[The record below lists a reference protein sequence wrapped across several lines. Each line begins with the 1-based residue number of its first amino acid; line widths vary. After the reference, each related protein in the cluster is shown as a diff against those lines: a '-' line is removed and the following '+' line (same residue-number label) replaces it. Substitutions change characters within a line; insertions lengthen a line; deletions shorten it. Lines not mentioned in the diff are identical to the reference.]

1 MKRHLNDGKNRSIA
15 LYGSVVLLLVV
26 IGVSIFSLFL
36 VRRVLLENA
45 AEVGGE
51 VANSYTLEEERNLEF
66 YESLITM
73 GSEYLEGFAAQG
85 AEEDFIEK
93 WMEDYLV
100 KIAESLGDDTISPV
114 AVIDGK
120 MIAAKPWDG
129 IEQYDTAGKEWY
141 QKAVAA
147 GGEIIYTDV
156 YTDTVYDK
164 PVITIAKA
172 CGNDGDVIAFDVY
185 PENFRVRTNSQELPE
200 GSIYVAFD
208 SAGNLLFEET
218 QAKENAELDAVSLQD
233 SYSALF
239 AEITDGSVQR
249 GDGYYLKPLERE
261 MSVYYKEEQNGWLGV
276 LLMPDSYLIANWELI
291 LCLYIGFMLL
301 IVGAFAVMWLGQRQM
316 DRESR
321 VGNETVHIL
330 GNSYY
335 AFYRVNINKGTYDMI
350 KGSEYVHSRLP
361 RCGNYQDLL
370 DTFRDVIEEDAYQ
383 EFAESF
389 SLENIRRQIKNNV
402 EDFGGD
408 FLRLFGEEWKWVN
421 VHIMFS
427 PSLNKEVAV
436 LCFRSIGEER
446 ERQLE
451 RMTLLKASQNAADE
465 GIRSQKKFFAGI
477 SHDMRTPL
485 NVIINM
491 SEMAGKN
498 IDDKEGVREYLDK
511 INYSSRQM
519 LELINRILEMSRTTQ
534 DGERFDLCAELEKSV
549 GTFALQAKEKK
560 KQLDLTCHVQN
571 KEVFG
576 NREQLEQV
584 MKYLISSTLQL
595 AVEGE
600 RIFIELK
607 EIENQEYK
615 KYQIVIWGSEGG
627 RYRDLRESM
636 EPPEGKGKRFGVRK
650 QESIDMVMLIARNQ
664 VALMGGEM
672 IMDSE
677 PEKGSRITIVLPF
690 DAVKAGEKAVSAE
703 TDASGK
709 EETLSAETD
718 AAGKEEALQAAE
730 VTPCLD
736 GKRILLAEDYEL
748 NMEIAT
754 EILSMRGAEVTRAWN
769 GKEAL
774 DQFAASKE
782 GYFEAVLMDIQ
793 MPEMDGCEAAEA
805 IRALDRADAKTVP
818 IIAVTANAFSEDIA
832 RTVKAGMNAHI
843 AKPIDFD
850 ILSDTLIKLW
860 EEKR

>member
-36 VRRVLLENA
+36 VRGVLLENA
-45 AEVGGE
+45 EEVGSE
-51 VANSYTLEEERNLEF
+51 VANGYTLEEERNLEF

-73 GSEYLEGFAAQG
+73 GAEYLEGFAAQG
-85 AEEDFIEK
+85 ADEDFLEQ
-93 WMEDYLV
+93 WMGDYLV
-100 KIAESLGDDTISPV
+100 KIVESLGDDTISPV
-114 AVIDGK
+114 AVIGGK

-129 IEQYDTAGKEWY
+129 IERYDTAGKEWY

-147 GGEIIYTDV
+147 NGEIIYTDV

-164 PVITIAKA
+164 PVVTIAKA
-172 CGNDGDVIAFDVY
+172 CGNSGDVIAFDIY
-185 PENFRVRTNSQELPE
+185 PENFRVRANSQEIPE
-200 GSIYVAFD
+200 GSVYVAFD
-208 SAGNLLFEET
+208 SAGTVLFEET
-218 QAKENAELDAVSLQD
+218 DAEEDTAGLRD

-239 AEITDGSVQR
+239 ADITEGSIQS
-249 GDGYYLKPLERE
+249 GDSYYLADFEGE
-261 MSVYYKEEQNGWLGV
+261 MSVYYRKEQNGWLGV
-276 LLMPDSYLIANWELI
+276 LLMPASYLIENWELV

-301 IVGAFAVMWLGQRQM
+301 IVGAFAVMWFGQRQM

-321 VGNETVHIL
+321 MVNETVHIL

-350 KGSEYVHSRLP
+350 KGSEYVRSKLP
-361 RCGNYQDLL
+361 RYGNYQDLL
-370 DTFRDVIEEDAYQ
+370 ETFRDVIEEDTYQ
-383 EFAESF
+383 EFEESF

-408 FLRLFGEEWKWVN
+408 FQRLFGEEWKWVN

-477 SHDMRTPL
+477 SHDMRMPL

-491 SEMAGKN
+491 SEMAEKN
-498 IDDKEGVREYLDK
+498 IEDKDCVREYLDK

-560 KQLDLTCHVQN
+560 KRLDLTCHVQN

-595 AVEGE
+595 AGEGE
-600 RIFIELK
+600 RISIELK

-615 KYQIVIWGSEGG
+615 KYQIVIWGSEGV
-627 RYRDLRESM
+627 RYRDPREAIESS
-636 EPPEGKGKRFGVRK
+636 EGKGKRFGVRK
-650 QESIDMVMLIARNQ
+650 QEGIDMVMLIARNQ

-672 IMDSE
+672 IVDSD
-677 PEKGSRITIVLPF
+677 PEKVSRITIVLPF
-690 DAVKAGEKAVSAE
+690 DAVKTGEKAISAE
-703 TDASGK
+703 TDAAGK

-718 AAGKEEALQAAE
+718 AAGKEETLQAAE
-730 VTPCLD
+730 ITSCLD

-782 GYFEAVLMDIQ
+782 GYFDAVLMDIQ

-805 IRALDRADAKTVP
+805 IRALDRADAKNVP